1 MLRPLSSCSSA
12 RTSPARMVA
21 GSGGGAVT
29 TQKTHRSQ
37 TTKRQDVDIHSLF
50 VSTIIHSRQIQKK
63 KKKNLSKK
71 YFFAKVT

>member
-37 TTKRQDVDIHSLF
+37 TTKRQDEDIHSLF

-63 KKKNLSKK
+63 KHKILKKKHFSQKL
-71 YFFAKVT
+71 